1 MYHWLFQAQDERKF
15 RKYYNTDMLVWKL
28 RGFLGEI
35 WNWLCTQRTRR
46 DWRKGWALLGWREAG
61 LRTKELHARP
71 VLGGLKMSR
80 SPHPPTRIFEAFMDA
95 LMWVISHM
103 DHPDGLNSTLLS
115 QVWSL
120 KMVPTEGTMGGKYT
134 PRMEK
139 TCRAS
144 DYSRP
149 TTPTNGHGLLMI
161 PYKRHREDDLVPEKI
176 SGLLQDTDRRE
187 QSQC

>member
-1 MYHWLFQAQDERKF
+1 MYHWLFQAQGERKL

-28 RGFLGEI
+28 RSFMGEI

-46 DWRKGWALLGWREAG
+46 DWRKGGASRGWREAG

-80 SPHPPTRIFEAFMDA
+80 SPHPPTRIFEAFVDA
-95 LMWVISHM
+95 PMWVISHV
-103 DHPDGLNSTLLS
+103 DHSDGLNSTLLS
-115 QVWSL
+115 QVWPL
-120 KMVPTEGTMGGKYT
+120 KMAPTEGTMGGKDT

-139 TCRAS
+139 TCGAS
-144 DYSRP
+144 DYSGP
-149 TTPTNGHGLLMI
+149 TTATNDHGLLMI
-161 PYKRHREDDLVPEKI
+161 SSKRHREDDQVPEKT
-176 SGLLQDTDRRE
+176 SGLLQDTNRRE

>member
-1 MYHWLFQAQDERKF
+1 
-15 RKYYNTDMLVWKL
+15 
-28 RGFLGEI
+28 
-35 WNWLCTQRTRR
+35 
-46 DWRKGWALLGWREAG
+46 
-61 LRTKELHARP
+61 
-71 VLGGLKMSR
+71 
-80 SPHPPTRIFEAFMDA
+80 
-95 LMWVISHM
+95 M

-120 KMVPTEGTMGGKYT
+120 KMAPTEGTMGGKYT

-139 TCRAS
+139 TCGAS

-161 PYKRHREDDLVPEKI
+161 SSKRHREDDLVPEKI